1 MSRANVYELLERI
14 EQLPSRDRALL
25 DDLLAERE
33 EQEWRKEATEARR
46 KAREQG
52 IDQEAI
58 DEAVSA
64 VRYGG

>member
-1 MSRANVYELLERI
+1 MSRANVYELHERI

>member
-1 MSRANVYELLERI
+1 MSRTIVYELVERI
-14 EQLPSRDRALL
+14 ERLPTKDRALL

-33 EQEWRKEATEARR
+33 EREWRQKATQARR
-46 KAREQG
+46 RAREQG
-52 IDQEAI
+52 LDQEAI

>member
-1 MSRANVYELLERI
+1 MSRATVYELLERI
-14 EQLPSRDRALL
+14 ERLPSRDRALL

-33 EQEWRKEATEARR
+33 EREWQKEATEARR

-52 IDQEAI
+52 IDQKAI